1 MHPHDRLANIIKG
14 NLDVL
19 EEPCFFYDT
28 DFDGCASAAILEK
41 IYEHI
46 GIETKSCYINYSD
59 NSAAIRFAREN
70 NPKEI
75 VFVDYE
81 PHEKEFEEICR
92 HAENV
97 IILGHHLRQD
107 IKILEEEDDRVRY
120 LNPRDYYDG
129 NSKRR
134 GLPIVYFLNKAAEL
148 YGADTSF
155 QASIGLRGYGF
166 SDLAKEI
173 EGKKGWDA
181 DIRKIQKYI
190 RNGLML
196 VSYRLEC
203 SKYLVEAI
211 KQSKDY
217 EENEMHIVSERLKRP
232 DPEKEPKDVKYL
244 YERLMESAKEN
255 IVIFEKEGVV
265 GDLLVFPLKHPNG
278 DYFEQ
283 IKAFLHDPIK
293 KGLHKH
299 AADLGYNTSMSINF
313 VGGKRKVSIR
323 SNNYTINI
331 AEILK
336 KTFEDLP
343 EIEPNFGGHENSGG
357 FVCWQE
363 DLPDVIIA
371 FANNYFEATEQNIRV
386 SKEDLNGL
394 NDNDYEQKELI
405 YRN

>member
-1 MHPHDRLANIIKG
+1 MHPHDRLANIIKE

-28 DFDGCASAAILEK
+28 DFDGCASMTALEK
-41 IYEHI
+41 IYDFLRIRTE
-46 GIETKSCYINYSD
+46 SCHINYSD
-59 NSAAIRFAREN
+59 TSAAIRFAREKK
-70 NPKEI
+70 PKEI
-75 VFVDYE
+75 IFVDYE

-97 IILGHHLRQD
+97 IILGHHQRPD
-107 IKILEEEDDRVRY
+107 IKMLEETDKRVKY

-134 GLPIVYFLNKAAEL
+134 GLPIVYFLNKVAEL
-148 YGADTSF
+148 YGVDTSF
-155 QASIGLRGYGF
+155 QASVGLRGYGF

-173 EGKKGWDA
+173 EEKKGLEV
-181 DIRKIQKYI
+181 DIRKVQKI
-190 RNGLML
+190 ISKGLML

-203 SKYLVEAI
+203 SKYLVDALRL
-211 KQSKDY
+211 SKNY
-217 EENEMHIVSERLKRP
+217 EENAMHILSERLKRP
-232 DPEKEPKDVKYL
+232 DPEKEPKDVIYL

-265 GDLLVFPLKHPNG
+265 GDLLVFQLKHSNG

-293 KGLHKH
+293 KGLHNH
-299 AADLGYNTSMSINF
+299 ATDLGYYTSLSINF
-313 VGGKRKVSIR
+313 IGGKRKASMR

-363 DLPDVIIA
+363 VLPDVITA
-371 FANNYFEATEQNIRV
+371 FANNYFEATEQNIRI

-394 NDNDYEQKELI
+394 NDNDDEQKEL
-405 YRN
+405 NC